1 MPWSNPKQPVAIF
14 LDLKRRKGDAAARAF
29 AKKHPGE
36 MARGAKAAH
45 PGRNYRPRSKR
56 NASK

>member
-14 LDLKRRKGDAAARAF
+14 LDLKRRKGEGAARAF

-36 MARGAKAAH
+36 MARGAQASHNK
-45 PGRNYRPRSKR
+45 RNYRPRSKR
-56 NASK
+56 NAT